1 MQSFDTMLGSAK
13 SDLAKSDL
21 AKFEMAEQR

>member
-1 MQSFDTMLGSAK
+1 MSAK

-21 AKFEMAEQR
+21 AKSDMGPHYEMPDP